1 MSIKSISM
9 LFLLIN
15 TFLFSQQTA
24 WEWQNPIPMGNSI
37 NKISFADPN
46 TGYAALSCG
55 TIIKSTNGGNNW
67 FGLSVDENYHY
78 NFITFLNSSTGFVTA
93 STRRS
98 PPSYRLFNTTNG
110 GANWTGINVDTASAF
125 VNVIFANRDTLYS
138 CDYNNIFKSTNGG
151 LNWFFLYNI
160 GSTIRALYCQ
170 NPRTILFSYY
180 DQNNYTFILKSTTGG
195 IDWNGSIIGRN
206 LTINSI
212 SFADNNN
219 GIAVGR
225 STTGYGYILQTTN
238 SGYNWYPLDSTFL
251 KDYKSIQ
258 FVNQQTG
265 YIFNSYYTP
274 SSYSTIL
281 KSTNSGSQWNEI
293 LNSQNSYSQ
302 LYFTNINTG
311 YLLQNYSGMYK
322 TSNGGSNWFSGN
334 LTTKSLYGASYLD
347 QNNVYAVGSGGAFIK
362 TTNTGINWTYKT
374 IDSTCEFYSVSFVN
388 SQTGFVSG
396 ARVEYPNSTGIVY
409 KTTDSGNN
417 WFISIYPSGFLTRS
431 LYFINSNTGF
441 LVDALG
447 AVAKTT
453 NSGLNWQ
460 SSYSVSGRYFYHI
473 QFLNDNTGYFSGSQG
488 VLYKTTNCGV
498 NWINRSIST
507 NNHIRKIQFLNELT
521 GYALG
526 TDPDW
531 AKTNIFRTT
540 DGGLNWSSALAA
552 NNARMWSMHFFNDS
566 TAFIAGE
573 NGISLRTTDFGNSWY
588 SPQLI
593 TCSNLNSIIFLNENT
608 GFIHG
613 DNGIILK
620 TTTGGLTAINQN
632 ISVSPESFSLSQNYP
647 NPFNPVTN
655 IKFDIPKSGL
665 VKITVF
671 DLLGRELTTL
681 VNEQMQP
688 GSYNVDWDA
697 SNYPSGVYFY
707 RLEAGDPSTGSPKGQ
722 TGRGFV
728 ESKKMVLVK

>member
-1 MSIKSISM
+1 MKNKCIY
-9 LFLLIN
+9 LFLILLN
-15 TFLFSQQTA
+15 SFLFAQQTA
-24 WEWQNPIPMGNSI
+24 WVWQNPIPMGNSI

-55 TIIKSTNGGNNW
+55 TILKSTNSGNNW

-93 STRRS
+93 STRRN
-98 PPSYRLFNTTNG
+98 PASYRLFKTSNG
-110 GANWTGINVDTASAF
+110 GVNWTNISIDTTKALQNII
-125 VNVIFANRDTLYS
+125 VANQDTLYS
-138 CDYNNIFKSTNGG
+138 CDYNNIYKSTNGG
-151 LNWFFLYNI
+151 LNWFFLYDI

-180 DQNNYTFILKSTTGG
+180 DQNNYSFILKSTTGG

-206 LTINSI
+206 ITINSI
-212 SFADNNN
+212 SFADNDN

-225 STTGYGYILQTTN
+225 SNTGYGYILRSTN
-238 SGYNWYPLDSTFL
+238 SGYNWYPLDSTFQR
-251 KDYKSIQ
+251 DYKSIQ

-265 YIFNSYYTP
+265 YIFNYYNV
-274 SSYSTIL
+274 SNVL
-281 KSTNSGSQWNEI
+281 KSTNSGLQWNEI
-293 LNSQNSYSQ
+293 LYSQNSYSQ
-302 LYFTNINTG
+302 LYFANINTG
-311 YLLQNYSGMYK
+311 YLLQNYSGLYK
-322 TSNGGSNWFSGN
+322 TSNGGSNWYSGN
-334 LTTKSLYGASYLD
+334 LTSKSLYGASYLD

-362 TTNTGINWTYKT
+362 TTNIGTSWTYKT

-396 ARVEYPNSTGIVY
+396 ARVQYPNSTGIVY

-431 LYFINSNTGF
+431 VYFINSNTGF
-441 LVDALG
+441 LVEALG

-498 NWINRSIST
+498 NWVNRSIAT
-507 NNHIRKIQFLNELT
+507 NNHIRKIQFFNELT

-531 AKTNIFRTT
+531 SKTNIFKTS
-540 DGGLNWSSALAA
+540 DGGLNWNSALAA

-566 TAFIAGE
+566 TGFIAGE
-573 NGISLRTTDFGNSWY
+573 NGVCLRTTDNGNSWY
-588 SPQLI
+588 SPHLI
-593 TCSNLNSIIFLNENT
+593 TCSTLNSLIFLNANN
-608 GFIHG
+608 GFIFG

-620 TTTGGLTAINQN
+620 TTTGGLTAVNQN
-632 ISVSPESFSLSQNYP
+632 ISVYPESFSLSQNYP

-655 IKFDIPKSGL
+655 IKFEIPKTGF
-665 VKITVF
+665 VKITVY
-671 DLLGRELTTL
+671 DLLGREVTSL

-688 GSYNVDWDA
+688 GSYSVDWDA
-697 SNYPSGVYFY
+697 SNFPSGVYFY
-707 RLEAGDPSTGSPKGQ
+707 RLEAGDPSTGS
-722 TGRGFV
+722 GRSFV
-728 ESKKMVLVK
+728 ESRKMVLIK